1 MSKSDSSKTPT
12 PNQQYKIK
20 QAAIN
25 IMEQKLLSSIQNLKW
40 ETMPKPALLVAL
52 ANINDLQE
60 ELELAILDFRRT
72 VLTR

>member
-1 MSKSDSSKTPT
+1 MTQKKPT

-25 IMEQKLLSSIQNLKW
+25 LMEQRILSMYQSLNW
-40 ETMPKPALLVAL
+40 ETMPKSELLVAL
-52 ANINDLQE
+52 ANINALQE
-60 ELELAILDFRRT
+60 EIEVAILDFRRM